1 MGVLW
6 GYVFLATKG
15 TAGNK
20 GYTHNFSCYS
30 FSLNTGF
37 SR

>member
-1 MGVLW
+1 MEVLW
-6 GYVFLATKG
+6 GIILATKG

-20 GYTHNFSCYS
+20 GYTYNFFCYS